1 MNNKTYQLSHKFLRV
16 NKYSIANRISCL
28 LNCRRSFAAC
38 LFTLTLNMISC
49 TPHRDIIDLSP
60 TYKPEKLIV
69 PKDWHGNS
77 PFKLANPSENIYN
90 GEWWKIFND
99 PVLNKLQAK
108 FQQSNPTLQAAA
120 ERFIQSRYAMM
131 QARSQYLP
139 HLGITGFYDKNQRS
153 QEDLTHGQVDEFALG
168 NTASFTGPLSWEP
181 DIFSKYRNMTNI
193 RVFQAQESAA
203 NYGAIRLL
211 LQAELCANYFTLRT
225 LDAKN
230 TVYLR
235 SIAYYEKSLKLIITQ
250 FNGNLA
256 SQIDVVRAKY
266 LLAKTQS
273 LQLDIEAERQVV
285 EHAIAA
291 LLNVSASTFKI
302 KPVAEFNIPKIMI
315 PNVLPAQLLERR
327 PDIASLERKMAA
339 ANKAIGIARA
349 AFFPNINLNGSNS
362 VFLMTQISSPIWA
375 VGSILNYTVFESGY
389 RRAQL
394 QRNCSIYRETLNTYR
409 EGVLTAFREVEDG
422 LSKTNLTSQ
431 QLIRQKEAVDAAYKT
446 QILTMDL
453 FKGRL
458 ASSLDLL
465 YAEINTLEARI
476 NEVEIKRKLMVSTV
490 YLIKAL
496 GGGWDQCQLPHDEQI
511 PAFGLFQYDN
521 IGNIKPVGNI
531 KKSNPENQVN
541 LAGA

>member
-1 MNNKTYQLSHKFLRV
+1 MNNKNNNSTYKVNTSRNFIIDFAKHFFKVVLISALFLNTLSCK
-16 NKYSIANRISCL
+16 NR
-28 LNCRRSFAAC
+28 
-38 LFTLTLNMISC
+38 
-49 TPHRDIIDLSP
+49 RDIIDLSP
-60 TYKPEKLIV
+60 EYKPEKLIV
-69 PKDWHGNS
+69 PRDWHGNS
-77 PFKLANPSENIYN
+77 PFKLANPKENIYN

-99 PVLNKLQAK
+99 PVLNNLQDR

-139 HLGITGFYDKNQRS
+139 HLGIAGFYDKNQRS
-153 QEDLTHGQVDEFALG
+153 IEDLVHGQVDEFALG

-181 DIFSKYRNMTNI
+181 DIFSKYRNLTNV
-193 RVFQAQESAA
+193 RVFQAQQSAA
-203 NYGAIRLL
+203 SYGAIRLL
-211 LQAELCANYFTLRT
+211 LQAELCSNYFNLRT

-230 TVYLR
+230 AVYLR
-235 SIAYYEKSLKLIITQ
+235 SIAYYKNSLKLINIQ

-256 SQIDVVRAKY
+256 SQIDVVRAKF

-273 LQLDIEAERQVV
+273 LQLNIEAERQVV

-302 KPVAEFNIPKIMI
+302 NSVTEFNIPNIII
-315 PNVLPAQLLERR
+315 PNTLPAELLERR
-327 PDIASLERKMAA
+327 PDIAALERKMAE

-362 VFLMTQISSPIWA
+362 VFLMTQISSPVWA
-375 VGSILNYTVFESGY
+375 VGTILNYTVFEAGY

-394 QRNCSIYRETLNTYR
+394 QRNWSIYRETLNTYR

-422 LSKTNLTSQ
+422 LSKTNLSAQ
-431 QLIRQKEAVDAAYKT
+431 ELVRQKEAVDAAYKT

-465 YAEINTLEARI
+465 YAEINTLDARI

-496 GGGWDQCQLPHDEQI
+496 GGGWDTTQIPRDEDI
-511 PAFGLFQYDN
+511 PAFNLFQYDN
-521 IGNIKPVGNI
+521 LGKISPVVNI
-531 KKSNPENQVN
+531 KKSNPEEQVN
-541 LAGA
+541 IAKN